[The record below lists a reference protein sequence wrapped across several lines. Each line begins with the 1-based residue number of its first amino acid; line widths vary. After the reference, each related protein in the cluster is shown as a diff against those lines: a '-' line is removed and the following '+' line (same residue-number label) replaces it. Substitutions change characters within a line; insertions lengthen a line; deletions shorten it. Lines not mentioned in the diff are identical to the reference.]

1 MNGEGIDIYGIGNK
15 RDYYKESKRLRNRVM
30 ELADKLVGHPKL
42 FTITKGIKM
51 DVEITKS
58 DLKTI
63 VSKNTADN
71 KFNAIKNALAM
82 DIVGYIRKS
91 KFVGWRNVID
101 GKHPETAFFAY
112 YSRNLGANSYLC
124 MRKIKSTGKFKP
136 YAIIDQK
143 TFDVEIK
150 NVHKTK
156 PPK

>member
-1 MNGEGIDIYGIGNK
+1 
-15 RDYYKESKRLRNRVM
+15 M

-82 DIVGYIRKS
+82 NIVSYIRKS
-91 KFVGWRNVID
+91 KFVVVSEKVCKPIFFLSLYL
-101 GKHPETAFFAY
+101 ET
-112 YSRNLGANSYLC
+112 L
-124 MRKIKSTGKFKP
+124 K
-136 YAIIDQK
+136 
-143 TFDVEIK
+143 
-150 NVHKTK
+150 
-156 PPK
+156 

>member
-1 MNGEGIDIYGIGNK
+1 MNGEGIDIYGIGKK
-15 RDYYKESKRLRNRVM
+15 RDYYNESKRLRNRVM

-82 DIVGYIRKS
+82 NIVSYIRKS
-91 KFVGWRNVID
+91 KFVGWRNVIE
-101 GKHPETAFFAY
+101 GKHPETTFFAY
-112 YSRNLGANSYLC
+112 YNRSLGANSYLC
-124 MRKIKSTGKFKP
+124 MRKIK
-136 YAIIDQK
+136 ALANLNLMQ
-143 TFDVEIK
+143 
-150 NVHKTK
+150 
-156 PPK
+156 

>member
-30 ELADKLVGHPKL
+30 ELADKLVGRPKL

-82 DIVGYIRKS
+82 DIVSYIRKS
-91 KFVGWRNVID
+91 K
-101 GKHPETAFFAY
+101 
-112 YSRNLGANSYLC
+112 L
-124 MRKIKSTGKFKP
+124 
-136 YAIIDQK
+136 
-143 TFDVEIK
+143 
-150 NVHKTK
+150 
-156 PPK
+156 

>member
-1 MNGEGIDIYGIGNK
+1 MNGEGIDIYGIGKK

-30 ELADKLVGHPKL
+30 ELADKLVRHPKL

-63 VSKNTADN
+63 VSKNTANN

-101 GKHPETAFFAY
+101 GKHPESAFFAY
-112 YSRNLGANSYLC
+112 YSRNLGANTYLC

-143 TFDVEIK
+143 MFDVEIK
-150 NVHKTK
+150 HVHKTK